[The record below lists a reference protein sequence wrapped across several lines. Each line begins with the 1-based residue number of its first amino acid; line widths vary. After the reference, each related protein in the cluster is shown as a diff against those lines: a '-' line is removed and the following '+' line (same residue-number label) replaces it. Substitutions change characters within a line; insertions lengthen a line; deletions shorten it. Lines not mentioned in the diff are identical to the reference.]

1 MIGRFAGPAVV
12 AAVLAASLGAA
23 PLRTQSPVGLNLV
36 ILVDVTSSLHL
47 CPGGV
52 AGLPSS
58 TAAGSGATALSMRD
72 YRPIPPAVGEFP
84 LKGLLST
91 DRVRIGAITR
101 KIAIGSAMPGDA
113 PALRKAWTALFE
125 MPPLEWMGP
134 SPIWDATAE
143 AVRLLAPDAG
153 RRAIILITDGQAT
166 ANRQSYRDVAVAARG
181 AGIPIAIVGEQT
193 PLVHLLNRDPLEHL
207 RDMAA
212 ISGGQFL
219 LDRATEDGPCF
230 VRDPGKYLTAALG
243 GLR

>member
-1 MIGRFAGPAVV
+1 MIGRLGLAALV
-12 AAVLAASLGAA
+12 AALLAASPGAMPLG
-23 PLRTQSPVGLNLV
+23 PQSPATLNLV

-58 TAAGSGATALSMRD
+58 TLAGSGVTRPSMQD

-84 LKGLLST
+84 LKGLLAT
-91 DRVRIGAITR
+91 DRVRIGAIAR
-101 KIAIGSAMPGDA
+101 KTAIGTAIPGDA
-113 PALRKAWTALFE
+113 PGLRKAWTALFE
-125 MPPLEWMGP
+125 MPPIEWMGP

-143 AVRLLAPDAG
+143 AVRTLAAESG

-166 ANRQSYRDVAVAARG
+166 ANRQSYMDVAFAAKS
-181 AGIPIAIVGEQT
+181 AGIPISIVGEQT

-207 RDMAA
+207 REMAT
-212 ISGGQFL
+212 ISGGTFL
-219 LDRATEDGPCF
+219 LDPAIGVGTCF
-230 VRDPGKYLTAALG
+230 ERDPGRYLTAAIG